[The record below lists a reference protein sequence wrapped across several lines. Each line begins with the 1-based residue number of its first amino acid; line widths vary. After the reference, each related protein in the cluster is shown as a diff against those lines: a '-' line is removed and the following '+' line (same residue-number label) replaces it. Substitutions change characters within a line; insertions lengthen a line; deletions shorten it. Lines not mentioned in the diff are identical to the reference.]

1 MMYVFCA
8 VFQYWFTTHRG
19 TSLFLCASFVL
30 VNIFM
35 FYTILLTHFHF
46 YLLYLLWNSCNGND
60 ATPAL
65 EALRHWHMGK
75 HITKRHWR
83 CCWSM
88 EEAVT
93 CMCEGKKTSASVKH
107 HIEHLLNKK
116 RLFSEPPTVHG
127 VSWHFSRI
135 YSKANQV
142 IKSEGIR
149 KVEYAYHFWKCTE
162 AVFQKLSK
170 LVHACRN
177 YSLPKLSWFFSHS
190 VSVFRTE

>member
-1 MMYVFCA
+1 MLSILMTGKILVSSFSIGSWLLCCFFIVWNLDFLVHWFLMMYVFCA

-107 HIEHLLNKK
+107 HIEHL
-116 RLFSEPPTVHG
+116 
-127 VSWHFSRI
+127 
-135 YSKANQV
+135 
-142 IKSEGIR
+142 
-149 KVEYAYHFWKCTE
+149 
-162 AVFQKLSK
+162 
-170 LVHACRN
+170 
-177 YSLPKLSWFFSHS
+177 
-190 VSVFRTE
+190 